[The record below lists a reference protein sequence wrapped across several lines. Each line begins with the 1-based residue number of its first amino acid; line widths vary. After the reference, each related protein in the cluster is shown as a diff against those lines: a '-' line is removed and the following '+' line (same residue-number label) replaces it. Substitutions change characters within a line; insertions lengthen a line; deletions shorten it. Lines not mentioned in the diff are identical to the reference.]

1 MSLYETATISVVTTV
16 NNETKIALFTQPLRR
31 FEVKTVDSDDIET
44 ITKATEKFHAEVAN
58 AYGLFAST
66 MTIYNNVN
74 NVDELILRFE
84 KLFKD
89 SFSSEEQIKNVVSDI
104 ESKINESY
112 ASSTPVYVS
121 F

>member
-1 MSLYETATISVVTTV
+1 MSLCETSTISVVTTV
-16 NNETKIALFTQPLRR
+16 NNQTKVALFTQPLRR

-44 ITKATEKFHAEVAN
+44 ITKATEEFHAEVAN
-58 AYGLFAST
+58 SYGLFAST

-74 NVDELILRFE
+74 NVENLVLRLE

-89 SFSSEEQIKNVVSDI
+89 DFASEEQIKKVVSNI
-104 ESKINESY
+104 KAQINESY
-112 ASSTPVYVS
+112 ANSAPVYVS

>member
-31 FEVKTVDSDDIET
+31 FEVKTVNSDDIET
-44 ITKATEKFHAEVAN
+44 ITKATEEFHAEVAN
-58 AYGLFAST
+58 SYGLFAST

-74 NVDELILRFE
+74 HVNELVLRLE

-89 SFSSEEQIKNVVSDI
+89 DFASEEQIKKVVSDI
-104 ESKINESY
+104 ETQINESY
-112 ASSTPVYVS
+112 ASSAPVYVS

>member
-31 FEVKTVDSDDIET
+31 YEVKTVKSDDIKT
-44 ITKATEKFHAEVAN
+44 ITKATEQFHAEVAN
-58 AYGLFAST
+58 AYGLFATT

-74 NVDELILRFE
+74 NVDDLILRFE

-104 ESKINESY
+104 KSQINESH
-112 ASSTPVYVS
+112 ASSAPVYVS